1 MVKVLTIKR
10 IKFMDKP
17 QLFEDQ
23 IAFFSNL
30 VKSVT
35 SLIQKGVDQNVGSM
49 QEDQVRKVLKIKL

>member
-1 MVKVLTIKR
+1 
-10 IKFMDKP
+10 MDKP

-49 QEDQVRKVLKIKL
+49 QEDQVRNVLKIKL